1 MFLVFPLISFIF
13 CIIYNNSNLDTKDII
28 GFGKEVIKLQSDSIK
43 NLVDL
48 IDENFE
54 NAIKLILDS
63 KGRVVVTG
71 IGKSAI
77 IANKIVATLNS
88 TGTPAIFMHAA
99 DAIHGDLGIIKKDDV
114 IICISKSGN
123 TPEIKDLVPFLNMN
137 NNPLISIT
145 GDVNSFLAKNSAVVL
160 SSYVDIEVCPNNLAP
175 TNSTTA
181 QLVIGDALAVTLVK
195 IKGFTSND
203 FARFHPGG
211 SLGKKLFLKVK
222 DIVDTDLKP
231 MVTEND
237 NIKDVIIEI
246 SNKMLGITPVLSK
259 NSIVGVITDGDLRR
273 TLLNNQEIS
282 NLVAS
287 DIMSIN
293 PQIIDF
299 QIKAVDA
306 LKIMKNN
313 KISQLIV
320 TKDNKYYGVLHIQNI
335 IREGIS

>member
-1 MFLVFPLISFIF
+1 MFF
-13 CIIYNNSNLDTKDII
+13 CIIYNNSNLDTEDII

-203 FARFHPGG
+203 FAKFHPGG

-282 NLVAS
+282 NLVAG

-299 QIKAVDA
+299 EIKAVDA

-320 TKDNKYYGVLHIQNI
+320 TKDKKYYGVLHIQNI
-335 IREGIS
+335 IKEGIS

>member
-1 MFLVFPLISFIF
+1 M
-13 CIIYNNSNLDTKDII
+13 DTKNII
-28 GFGKEVIKLQSDSIK
+28 EFGKEVIKLQSDSIK

-54 NAIKLILDS
+54 AAIKLILNS

-99 DAIHGDLGIIKKDDV
+99 DAIHGDLGIIRKDD
-114 IICISKSGN
+114 ILICISKSGN

-160 SSYVDIEVCPNNLAP
+160 SSHVDIEVCPNNLAP

-231 MVTEND
+231 MVAEND

-259 NSIVGVITDGDLRR
+259 NSIVGVVTDGDLRR

-282 NLVAS
+282 NLVAR

-299 QIKAVDA
+299 EIKAVDA

-320 TKDNKYYGVLHIQNI
+320 TKDNEYYGVLHIQNI
-335 IREGIS
+335 IKEGIT

>member
-1 MFLVFPLISFIF
+1 MFF
-13 CIIYNNSNLDTKDII
+13 CIIYNNSNLDIKDII

-282 NLVAS
+282 NLVAG

-299 QIKAVDA
+299 EIKAVDA

-320 TKDNKYYGVLHIQNI
+320 TKENKYYGVLHIQNI
-335 IREGIS
+335 IKEGIS

>member
-1 MFLVFPLISFIF
+1 
-13 CIIYNNSNLDTKDII
+13 
-28 GFGKEVIKLQSDSIK
+28 
-43 NLVDL
+43 
-48 IDENFE
+48 
-54 NAIKLILDS
+54 
-63 KGRVVVTG
+63 
-71 IGKSAI
+71 
-77 IANKIVATLNS
+77 
-88 TGTPAIFMHAA
+88 MHAA
-99 DAIHGDLGIIKKDDV
+99 DAIHGDLGIIKKDDI

-145 GDVNSFLAKNSAVVL
+145 GDINSFLAKNSAVVL

-181 QLVIGDALAVTLVK
+181 QLVIGDTLAVTLVK
-195 IKGFTSND
+195 IKGFSSND
-203 FARFHPGG
+203 FAKFHPGG
-211 SLGKKLFLKVK
+211 SLGKKLFMKVK
-222 DIVDTDLKP
+222 DIVNTDLKP

-299 QIKAVDA
+299 GIKAADA

-320 TKDNKYYGVLHIQNI
+320 TKDKKYYGVLHIQNI
-335 IREGIS
+335 IKEGIS

>member
-1 MFLVFPLISFIF
+1 LFF
-13 CIIYNNSNLDTKDII
+13 CIIYNNSNLDTKDIVE
-28 GFGKEVIKLQSDSIK
+28 FGKEVIKLQSESIK

-54 NAIKLILDS
+54 AAIKIILNS

-145 GDVNSFLAKNSAVVL
+145 GDINSFLAKNSTVVL
-160 SSYVDIEVCPNNLAP
+160 SSHVDIEVCPNNLAP

-203 FARFHPGG
+203 FAKFHPGG

-231 MVTEND
+231 MVAEND

-259 NSIVGVITDGDLRR
+259 NSIIGVITDGDLRR

-282 NLVAS
+282 SLVAS
-287 DIMSIN
+287 DIMSNN

-299 QIKAVDA
+299 EIKAADA

-320 TKDNKYYGVLHIQNI
+320 TKDNEYYGVLHIQNI
-335 IREGIS
+335 IKEGIS

>member
-1 MFLVFPLISFIF
+1 MFF

-203 FARFHPGG
+203 FAKFHPGG

-282 NLVAS
+282 DLVAS

-299 QIKAVDA
+299 EIKAVDA

-320 TKDNKYYGVLHIQNI
+320 TKENKYYGVLHIQNI
-335 IREGIS
+335 IKEGIS

>member
-1 MFLVFPLISFIF
+1 MFF
-13 CIIYNNSNLDTKDII
+13 CIIYNNYSLDTKDII

-123 TPEIKDLVPFLNMN
+123 TSEIKDLVPFLNMN

-160 SSYVDIEVCPNNLAP
+160 NSYVDIEACPNNLAP

-203 FARFHPGG
+203 FAKFHPGG

-282 NLVAS
+282 NLVAG

-299 QIKAVDA
+299 EIKAVDA

-320 TKDNKYYGVLHIQNI
+320 TRENKYYGVLHIQNI
-335 IREGIS
+335 IKEGIS

>member
-1 MFLVFPLISFIF
+1 M
-13 CIIYNNSNLDTKDII
+13 DTKDII
-28 GFGKEVIKLQSDSIK
+28 GFGKEVVKLQSDSIK

-203 FARFHPGG
+203 FAKFHPGG

-231 MVTEND
+231 MVTKND

-282 NLVAS
+282 NLVAG

-299 QIKAVDA
+299 EIKAVDA

-320 TKDNKYYGVLHIQNI
+320 TKENKYYGVLHIQNI
-335 IREGIS
+335 IKEGIS

>member
-1 MFLVFPLISFIF
+1 M
-13 CIIYNNSNLDTKDII
+13 DTKDIVE
-28 GFGKEVIKLQSDSIK
+28 FGKEVIKLQSESIK

-54 NAIKLILDS
+54 AAIKLILDS
-63 KGRVVVTG
+63 KGRVIVTG

-99 DAIHGDLGIIKKDDV
+99 DAIHGDLGIIKKNDV

-145 GDVNSFLAKNSAVVL
+145 GDINSFLAKNSAVVL

-181 QLVIGDALAVTLVK
+181 QLVIGDTLAVTLVK
-195 IKGFTSND
+195 IKGFSSND
-203 FARFHPGG
+203 FAKFHPGG

-222 DIVDTDLKP
+222 DIVNTDLKP

-299 QIKAVDA
+299 EIKATDA

-320 TKDNKYYGVLHIQNI
+320 TKDKKYYGVLHIQNI
-335 IREGIS
+335 IKEGIS

>member
-1 MFLVFPLISFIF
+1 LFF

-43 NLVDL
+43 NLVDS

-203 FARFHPGG
+203 FAKFHPGG

-282 NLVAS
+282 NLVAG

-299 QIKAVDA
+299 EIKAVDA

-320 TKDNKYYGVLHIQNI
+320 TKENKYYGVLHIQNI
-335 IREGIS
+335 IKEGIS

>member
-1 MFLVFPLISFIF
+1 MFF

-77 IANKIVATLNS
+77 IANKTVATLNS

-203 FARFHPGG
+203 FAKFHPGG

-282 NLVAS
+282 NLVAG
-287 DIMSIN
+287 DIMSIK

-299 QIKAVDA
+299 EIKAVDA

-320 TKDNKYYGVLHIQNI
+320 TKENKYYGVLHIQNI
-335 IREGIS
+335 IKEGIS

>member
-1 MFLVFPLISFIF
+1 MFF
-13 CIIYNNSNLDTKDII
+13 CIIYNNYNLETKDIVK
-28 GFGKEVIKLQSDSIK
+28 FGKEVVKLQSESIK

-63 KGRVVVTG
+63 KGRVVLTG

-203 FARFHPGG
+203 FAKFHPGG

-282 NLVAS
+282 NLVAG

-299 QIKAVDA
+299 EIKAVDA

-320 TKDNKYYGVLHIQNI
+320 TKDNEYYGILHIQNLI
-335 IREGIS
+335 KEGIS

>member
-1 MFLVFPLISFIF
+1 M
-13 CIIYNNSNLDTKDII
+13 DTEDII

-160 SSYVDIEVCPNNLAP
+160 SSYVDVEVCPNNLAP

-203 FARFHPGG
+203 FAKFHPGG

-259 NSIVGVITDGDLRR
+259 NLIVGVITDGDLRR
-273 TLLNNQEIS
+273 ILLNNQEIS
-282 NLVAS
+282 SLVAR

-299 QIKAVDA
+299 EIKAADA

-320 TKDNKYYGVLHIQNI
+320 TKDNEYYGILHIQNVI
-335 IREGIS
+335 KEGIS

>member
-1 MFLVFPLISFIF
+1 M
-13 CIIYNNSNLDTKDII
+13 DTEDII
-28 GFGKEVIKLQSDSIK
+28 GFGKEVIKLQSDSSK
-43 NLVDL
+43 NLVAL

-160 SSYVDIEVCPNNLAP
+160 NSYVDIEVCPNNLAP

-203 FARFHPGG
+203 FAKFHPGG

-273 TLLNNQEIS
+273 TLLNNHEIS
-282 NLVAS
+282 NLVAG

-299 QIKAVDA
+299 EIKAVDA

-320 TKDNKYYGVLHIQNI
+320 TKDKKYYGVLHIQNI
-335 IREGIS
+335 IKEGIS

>member
-1 MFLVFPLISFIF
+1 M
-13 CIIYNNSNLDTKDII
+13 DTKDII
-28 GFGKEVIKLQSDSIK
+28 EFGKEVIKLQSDSIK

-145 GDVNSFLAKNSAVVL
+145 GDINSFLAKNSAVVL

-181 QLVIGDALAVTLVK
+181 QLVIGDALSVTLVK
-195 IKGFTSND
+195 IKGFSSND
-203 FARFHPGG
+203 FAKFHPGG

-222 DIVDTDLKP
+222 DIVNTDLKP

-273 TLLNNQEIS
+273 TLLNNDEIS

-293 PQIIDF
+293 PQIVDF
-299 QIKAVDA
+299 EIKALEA

-320 TKDNKYYGVLHIQNI
+320 TKDKKYYGVLHIQNI
-335 IREGIS
+335 IKEGIS

>member
-1 MFLVFPLISFIF
+1 LFF

-54 NAIKLILDS
+54 AAIKLILDS

-99 DAIHGDLGIIKKDDV
+99 DAINGDLGIIKKDDV

-145 GDVNSFLAKNSAVVL
+145 GDVNSFLARNSAVVL

-203 FARFHPGG
+203 FAKFHPGG

-282 NLVAS
+282 NLVAG
-287 DIMSIN
+287 DIMSIK

-299 QIKAVDA
+299 EIKAVDA

-335 IREGIS
+335 IKEGIS

>member
-1 MFLVFPLISFIF
+1 MPKQQHYF
-13 CIIYNNSNLDTKDII
+13 
-28 GFGKEVIKLQSDSIK
+28 Q
-43 NLVDL
+43 
-48 IDENFE
+48 
-54 NAIKLILDS
+54 
-63 KGRVVVTG
+63 
-71 IGKSAI
+71 
-77 IANKIVATLNS
+77 
-88 TGTPAIFMHAA
+88 
-99 DAIHGDLGIIKKDDV
+99 
-114 IICISKSGN
+114 
-123 TPEIKDLVPFLNMN
+123 
-137 NNPLISIT
+137 
-145 GDVNSFLAKNSAVVL
+145 
-160 SSYVDIEVCPNNLAP
+160 
-175 TNSTTA
+175 
-181 QLVIGDALAVTLVK
+181 VTLVK

-203 FARFHPGG
+203 FAKFHPGG

-282 NLVAS
+282 NLVAG
-287 DIMSIN
+287 DIMSIK

-299 QIKAVDA
+299 EIKAVDA

-320 TKDNKYYGVLHIQNI
+320 TKENKYYGVLHIQNI
-335 IREGIS
+335 IKEGIS

>member
-1 MFLVFPLISFIF
+1 M
-13 CIIYNNSNLDTKDII
+13 DTKDIVE
-28 GFGKEVIKLQSDSIK
+28 FGKEVIKLQSESIK

-54 NAIKLILDS
+54 AAIKLILDS

-145 GDVNSFLAKNSAVVL
+145 GDVNSFLARNSAVVL

-203 FARFHPGG
+203 FAKFHPGG

-231 MVTEND
+231 MVAEND

-282 NLVAS
+282 GLVAS

-299 QIKAVDA
+299 EIKALDA

-335 IREGIS
+335 IKEGISQ

>member
-1 MFLVFPLISFIF
+1 MFF
-13 CIIYNNSNLDTKDII
+13 CIIYNNSNLDTKEII

-203 FARFHPGG
+203 FAKFHPGG

-282 NLVAS
+282 NLVAG

-299 QIKAVDA
+299 EIKAVDA

-320 TKDNKYYGVLHIQNI
+320 TKENKYYGVLHIQNI
-335 IREGIS
+335 IKEGIS

>member
-1 MFLVFPLISFIF
+1 M
-13 CIIYNNSNLDTKDII
+13 DTKDIVE
-28 GFGKEVIKLQSDSIK
+28 FGKEVIKLQSESIK

-54 NAIKLILDS
+54 AAIKIILNS

-145 GDVNSFLAKNSAVVL
+145 GDINSFLAKNSTVVL
-160 SSYVDIEVCPNNLAP
+160 SSHVDIEVCPNNLAP

-203 FARFHPGG
+203 FAKFHPGG

-231 MVTEND
+231 MVAEND

-259 NSIVGVITDGDLRR
+259 NSIIGVITDGDLRR

-282 NLVAS
+282 SLVAS
-287 DIMSIN
+287 DIMSNN

-299 QIKAVDA
+299 EIKAADA

-320 TKDNKYYGVLHIQNI
+320 TKDNEYYGVLHIQNI
-335 IREGIS
+335 IKEGIS

>member
-1 MFLVFPLISFIF
+1 MFF

-88 TGTPAIFMHAA
+88 TGSPAIFMHAA

-203 FARFHPGG
+203 FAKFHPGG
-211 SLGKKLFLKVK
+211 SLGKKLLLKVK

-282 NLVAS
+282 NLVAG

-299 QIKAVDA
+299 EIKAVDA

-320 TKDNKYYGVLHIQNI
+320 TKENKYYGVLHIQNI
-335 IREGIS
+335 IKEGIS

>member
-1 MFLVFPLISFIF
+1 M
-13 CIIYNNSNLDTKDII
+13 DTKDII

-203 FARFHPGG
+203 FAKFHPGG
-211 SLGKKLFLKVK
+211 SLGKKLFLRVK
-222 DIVDTDLKP
+222 DIVDADLKP
-231 MVTEND
+231 MVAEND

-282 NLVAS
+282 GLVAS

-299 QIKAVDA
+299 EIKALDA

-335 IREGIS
+335 IKEGISQ